1 MSVGALTG
9 GIRVGLAQRI
19 SKRRWVQVMVEA
31 GYDGVVWAGGLL
43 AAARAA
49 GTLPGGYLAGFAL
62 WSGLAV
68 MCLLVAGCG
77 LAAGLYRRRY
87 LRGSREEV
95 AAVVLACFLATCCL
109 TVAGLVTGRDAL
121 AETVLGGAV
130 FAVVAMLGAR
140 YAAFAVRQRPRPA
153 APTAV
158 KIIVFGAGD
167 AGTQLIRR
175 LATQGGAAYQ
185 PVALL
190 DDDSAK
196 RRLRIHG
203 VPVLGGRGQL
213 AEIAASTGAG
223 VLVIAIAG
231 GSGKV
236 IHDLT
241 EAAERC
247 GLVPKVIPSVRE
259 LLTGRVQIEGVRDPR
274 ISDLLGRRA
283 VRTDVAL
290 VREHIAGKR
299 VLVTGAGGSIGAELC
314 RQLDRFGPA
323 ELIMLDRDESALH
336 AIQLALRGRALL
348 DTEETVLA
356 DIRDQRRIREVFS
369 RFRPEIVFH
378 AAALKHLPLLEGC
391 PAEAL
396 KSNVW
401 GTLTVLQAAAEHGVQ
416 SFINISTDKA
426 ANPVSVLG
434 YSKRITERLTAHMS
448 ATAGGTYLS
457 VRFGNVLGS
466 RGSVLTALSAQVAAG
481 GPVTVTDPDVSR
493 YFMLAEEAVHLVLQA
508 AVIGRGGEVLVLDMG
523 EPVRIADIARRLAA
537 STGRDLDI
545 VFTGLRPGEKLTE
558 DLLGHAET
566 DHRPCHPLI
575 CQVPVPALDP
585 GEVTA
590 LDPEADPGT
599 LRQIL
604 AARAYGPPADT
615 TLTIPPRQRA
625 KTAAPRL
632 GMGSSMRP
640 AKPSQPRYQPVKQ
653 VGGIGVVAERS
664 AGRICHIVVGGIT
677 QQRRALAS
685 RLGTRQPAGQRLAG
699 QPRSGPLTAPDEFFQ
714 RERPRPRAGLGSRS
728 VPEMVPGHRQ
738 YQSGGGQVGHADDAA
753 AVRGDLDPVR
763 AQDRDDFGVRRVSAA
778 GHPGRVHRHG
788 HAEGSQ
794 PPREQRGCHRGPAD
808 VRGAQDDD
816 AGRTG
821 VIPLSVGASNL
832 PDVIG
837 AVHRAIAGKFFWP
850 VFGGNS
856 LPAAADR
863 SGGICRA
870 RETRNARQIVLAD
883 SRQESAG
890 QPDFRCRS
898 AIPVTVR
905 DFTAATLVIHS
916 FYAVNARPR
925 RASAGFPVSR
935 VSGAAIYRSERTP

>member
-1 MSVGALTG
+1 V
-9 GIRVGLAQRI
+9 I
-19 SKRRWVQVMVEA
+19 
-31 GYDGVVWAGGLL
+31 
-43 AAARAA
+43 
-49 GTLPGGYLAGFAL
+49 
-62 WSGLAV
+62 
-68 MCLLVAGCG
+68 CLLVAGCG

-95 AAVVLACFLATCCL
+95 AAVVLACFLTTCCL
-109 TVAGLVTGRDAL
+109 AVAGLVTGRRAL

-140 YAAFAVRQRPRPA
+140 YAAFAVRQRSRPA

-175 LATQGGAAYQ
+175 LATQGGAAYR

-223 VLVIAIAG
+223 ILVIAIAG

-259 LLTGRVQIEGVRDPR
+259 LLTGRAQIEGVRDPR

-356 DIRDQRRIREVFS
+356 DIRDQRRVREVFG

-401 GTLTVLQAAAEHGVQ
+401 GTLTVLQAAAEYGVQ

-448 ATAGGTYLS
+448 AQAGGTYLS

-493 YFMLAEEAVHLVLQA
+493 YFMLADEAVHLVLQA

-537 STGRDLDI
+537 STGRDLEV

-558 DLLGHAET
+558 DRLGHAET

-575 CQVPVPALDP
+575 CQVPVPALEP
-585 GEVTA
+585 GQVTG
-590 LDPEADPGT
+590 LDPDADPGT
-599 LRQIL
+599 LRQVL
-604 AARAYGPPADT
+604 AARAYGPAHDGTPT
-615 TLTIPPRQRA
+615 FPPQQRA

-632 GMGSSMRP
+632 
-640 AKPSQPRYQPVKQ
+640 
-653 VGGIGVVAERS
+653 E
-664 AGRICHIVVGGIT
+664 T
-677 QQRRALAS
+677 
-685 RLGTRQPAGQRLAG
+685 
-699 QPRSGPLTAPDEFFQ
+699 RSGIRPTKASQARHLPD
-714 RERPRPRAGLGSRS
+714 AVS
-728 VPEMVPGHRQ
+728 
-738 YQSGGGQVGHADDAA
+738 
-753 AVRGDLDPVR
+753 AVR
-763 AQDRDDFGVRRVSAA
+763 
-778 GHPGRVHRHG
+778 
-788 HAEGSQ
+788 
-794 PPREQRGCHRGPAD
+794 RG
-808 VRGAQDDD
+808 
-816 AGRTG
+816 
-821 VIPLSVGASNL
+821 
-832 PDVIG
+832 
-837 AVHRAIAGKFFWP
+837 IAGEI
-850 VFGGNS
+850 
-856 LPAAADR
+856 L
-863 SGGICRA
+863 
-870 RETRNARQIVLAD
+870 
-883 SRQESAG
+883 
-890 QPDFRCRS
+890 
-898 AIPVTVR
+898 
-905 DFTAATLVIHS
+905 LVC
-916 FYAVNARPR
+916 FNVC
-925 RASAGFPVSR
+925 FQ
-935 VSGAAIYRSERTP
+935 